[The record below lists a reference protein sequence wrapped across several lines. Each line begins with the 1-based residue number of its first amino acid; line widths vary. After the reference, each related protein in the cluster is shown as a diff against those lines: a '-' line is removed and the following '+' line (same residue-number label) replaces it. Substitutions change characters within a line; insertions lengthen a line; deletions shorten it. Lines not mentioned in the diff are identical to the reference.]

1 MTATLASPLAG
12 PVTDWA
18 RLAARAKTRRR
29 TTNLFLYG
37 FLAVGA
43 LPILVPYL
51 WLFTVAMSGRTG
63 ATTMVLWRTLAVIIP
78 ALFLWS
84 MLRLGMEPGRRLR
97 LLEIAI
103 AVVAIALLAVLTG
116 PYLHLDNWRFLWNPD
131 IADTLK
137 GASGVGAK
145 FPSVWTAFGNS
156 LFLALMQM
164 TIVVTVATL
173 AGYYLSRFDFRGR
186 SGYMKGLLVL
196 HAFPAMTL
204 IIPIFLIIYW
214 IGLLDTLAGVILVI
228 AALELPFAIFVM
240 KGFFDAVPW
249 DIEMS
254 AMTDG
259 ASRRQAFRLVVLP
272 QVRIG
277 MLAIGIFAFLRGWE
291 EYVFVRT
298 LLIQKSNWTMSLYL
312 FWMREDVM
320 GTDYAMVSAMGVFY
334 VLPSILLYA
343 FTQKYLTQM
352 TIGGIK
358 G

>member
-1 MTATLASPLAG
+1 
-12 PVTDWA
+12 V
-18 RLAARAKTRRR
+18 
-29 TTNLFLYG
+29 
-37 FLAVGA
+37 
-43 LPILVPYL
+43 IL
-51 WLFTVAMSGRTG
+51 
-63 ATTMVLWRTLAVIIP
+63 P

-84 MLRLGMEPGRRLR
+84 LLRLNLEPGRLLR
-97 LLEIAI
+97 LLEI
-103 AVVAIALLAVLTG
+103 VLGLVAIVLLALLTG
-116 PYLHLDNWRFLWNPD
+116 PHLHVDNWRFLWNPD

-156 LFLALMQM
+156 LLLASVQM
-164 TIVVTVATL
+164 LIVVSIATL
-173 AGYYLSRFDFRGR
+173 AGYYLSRFDFVGR
-186 SGYMKGLLVL
+186 SGYLKGLLVL

-204 IIPIFLIIYW
+204 IIPIFLMMYW
-214 IGLLDTLAGVILVI
+214 IGLLDTLTGVILVI

-259 ASRRQAFRLVVLP
+259 ASRRQAFWMVVLP

-277 MLAIGIFAFLRGWE
+277 MLAIAIFAFLRGWE

-298 LLIQKSNWTMSLYL
+298 LLLAKQNWTMSLYL
-312 FWMREDVM
+312 FWMLDDMM

-334 VLPSILLYA
+334 VLPSVLLYT
-343 FTQKYLTQM
+343 FMQKYLTQM